1 VTIFAIRK
9 DAGQTYIAMEHIAG
23 VSFHQILASGA
34 PAGWNNVINVID
46 LAPHWTTRRRT
57 ASCIAISSLP
67 IYW

>member
-34 PAGWNNVINVID
+34 PGGWNNVINVID
-46 LAPHWTTRRRT
+46 
-57 ASCIAISSLP
+57 
-67 IYW
+67 